1 MKPIDILITEIVQRI
16 NFLTNL
22 KVEHQATIEKLKK
35 DIKDNDVLLK
45 KLNADLLAAKNAK
58 IEVETES
65 KA

>member
-1 MKPIDILITEIVQRI
+1 MKPIDLLITEIVQRI